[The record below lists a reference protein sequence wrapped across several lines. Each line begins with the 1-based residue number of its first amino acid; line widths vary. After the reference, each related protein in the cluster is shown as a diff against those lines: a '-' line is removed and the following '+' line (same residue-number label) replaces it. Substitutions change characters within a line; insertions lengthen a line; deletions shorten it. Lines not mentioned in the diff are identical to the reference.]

1 MRLIELKE
9 NTPIG
14 WPTYLSKKNRMEV
27 TLTASTPIRTHT
39 SPLPTAIIMV
49 YTKKDEEAASSQMAL
64 PQI

>member
-14 WPTYLSKKNRMEV
+14 WPTHLYKENRMEV
-27 TLTASTPIRTHT
+27 TLTASTPIGTHT

-49 YTKKDEEAASSQMAL
+49 
-64 PQI
+64 